1 MRLGTI
7 VGALVALVV
16 IVLVVL
22 PTPAVQQDNV
32 GTASAGFVLGP
43 VQVFDGHTKLD
54 VSYIEVRDGRIAK
67 LHQQAPNTNLP
78 LIDGQQQWLMPGLI
92 DAHVHAWGN
101 ALEAQLARGV
111 TTVVDMF
118 GDPSYLQVYQ
128 QFRTRA
134 QPQRHADIWGAGYLV
149 TAPGGHGTQY
159 GLSVPVM
166 HSVDDADAMIQQRL
180 AQGADF
186 IKVVYTHANAVYD
199 HHPSIS
205 LAQLQALVAAA
216 KRHEVMI
223 VAHIADHQSALD
235 AVKAGVDGL
244 VHSFFDQL
252 ASDELLQELRA
263 NEVFIIPTLVVYE
276 GILRQ
281 QVNAQ
286 YLLENTAFEL
296 NANVRQQLQSR
307 FPVDLPERYYGIAQ
321 QTIQRMHAA
330 GVPILVGSD
339 APNPNTAHGWSMAM
353 EMLLLAEAG
362 VPTEAVLAGA
372 TVLPAKHFALG
383 QRGRIAEGYRADFLL
398 LKNDPRSDL
407 TTLIQ
412 PQAIYKN
419 GVRYQP

>member
-1 MRLGTI
+1 MRLGMI
-7 VGALVALVV
+7 VSALVV
-16 IVLVVL
+16 LAVTVLLLL
-22 PTPAVQQDNV
+22 PTPVAQQEHADR
-32 GTASAGFVLGP
+32 ASTGFVLGP
-43 VQVFDGHTKLD
+43 VQVFDGHTKRD
-54 VSYIEVRDGRIAK
+54 VSYIEVRDGIIVK
-67 LHQQAPNTNLP
+67 LHQHAPETDLP
-78 LIDGQQQWLMPGLI
+78 SVDGQQQWLMPGLI

-118 GDPSYLQVYQ
+118 GDPTYLQIYQ
-128 QFRTRA
+128 QTRVVA
-134 QPQRHADIWGAGYLV
+134 ESQRHADIWGAGYLV

-166 HSVDDADAMIQQRL
+166 DAGDDADLVIQQRL
-180 AQGADF
+180 EQGADF
-186 IKVVYTHANAVYD
+186 IKVVYTHADAVYA
-199 HHPSIS
+199 HAPSIS

-216 KRHEVMI
+216 KRHQVMI
-223 VAHIADHQSALD
+223 VAHIADHQSALE
-235 AVKAGVDGL
+235 AVQAGVDGL
-244 VHSFFDQL
+244 VHSFFDQVV
-252 ASDELLQELRA
+252 SDRLLQELVA
-263 NEVFIIPTLVVYE
+263 NEVFVIPTLLVYE
-276 GILRQ
+276 GMLRQ

-286 YLLENTAFEL
+286 YLLQNETLEL
-296 NANVRQQLQSR
+296 SAHVRQQLQSS
-307 FPVDLPERYYGIAQ
+307 FPVNLPESYYGLAQ
-321 QTIQRMHAA
+321 QTVKRMYDA

-362 VPTEAVLAGA
+362 VPIEAVLEGA

-398 LKNDPRSDL
+398 LNDDPRSDL

-419 GVRYQP
+419 GVRYHP